1 MSQSALAE
9 VGLTNPGGSP
19 AALDHNAQSWAEI
32 SAYLNEHSDH
42 LAKLTAS
49 GLRDWRGE
57 AANAFA
63 ERAIPLMRNAEEEA
77 QRTAAIAARQQQ
89 HAKTHQSVL
98 QIIIELSVQI
108 AAMLAFY
115 AAAAAFPAL
124 LAWAQA
130 WLNYLVAT
138 GARVLRILA
147 EALNALVRF
156 LNQARTWVN
165 AVNELTWNTSKFGVG
180 YGRMI
185 TEGVRDIAIDLTAN
199 LVSAGIQHKKIDPA
213 QLFISAGISGG
224 IGGLG
229 GALEKSGLKKAVDE
243 AGNVKRRADGTPEFV
258 PFVKQVQNFVKK
270 IGPQPRPRPDGPPP
284 SDAHRLLGNAKNS
297 YDRARNLGVTDKPGE
312 NVNLAGN
319 LSATRGAY
327 DTALRGRTR
336 ANEEVRR
343 LTDEVRTHEQTAR
356 AYRNAADRAGSRVET
371 TAMRLDMYRAS
382 GNPNWVDD
390 AARELADARAEFT
403 AATDGLR
410 TTENALSTSR
420 RNLSDAQRNET
431 LANHTVDSTDAAH
444 RLARDE
450 ANAWIGRDAS
460 RALAWDQT
468 GFSDKFR
475 FVLRNNEWRT
485 SFGSPKKWQETV
497 FYDIP
502 KDAIKGAAN
511 GGAKSAAEV
520 SRGNGNSSDI
530 WKDALLGG
538 ATGAVRGGVNSV
550 ANNKAFPAG
559 GIEETLWKSGSKTM
573 DDYTRR
579 KIKEATY
586 GSAP

>member
-1 MSQSALAE
+1 MSQTALAE
-9 VGLTNPGGSP
+9 VGLTNPGGDP
-19 AALDHNAQSWAEI
+19 AALDHNAEVWAEI

-42 LAKLTAS
+42 LAKLTAA

-63 ERAIPLMRNAEEEA
+63 ERAIPLIRDAEAEA
-77 QRTAAIAARQQQ
+77 QRTAAVAARQQQ

-98 QIIIELSVQI
+98 QIIIELSIQI

-130 WLNYLVAT
+130 WLNYLIAT
-138 GARVLRILA
+138 GVRVLRILA

-165 AVNELTWNTSKFGVG
+165 AVNELTWNTSKFSIG
-180 YGRMI
+180 YGRML

-199 LVSAGIQHKKIDPA
+199 LVAAGIQHKKIDPA
-213 QLFISAGISGG
+213 RLFISAGISGG
-224 IGGLG
+224 IGGIG
-229 GALEKSGLKKAVDE
+229 GLLEKSGVKKVVDE
-243 AGNVKRRADGTPEFV
+243 AGTVSRRADGKPEFV
-258 PFVKQVQNFVKK
+258 PFVKQVQNTVKK
-270 IGPQPRPRPDGPPP
+270 IGPQPRPRPDVPPP
-284 SDAHRLLGNAKNS
+284 SDAQRLLGNAKNA
-297 YDRARNLGVTDKPGE
+297 YERAKNLGVKDKPGE
-312 NVNLAGN
+312 NTKLARN
-319 LSATRGAY
+319 LSRSRDTY
-327 DTALRGRTR
+327 DTALRGQTR
-336 ANEEVRR
+336 ANDEVRR
-343 LTDEVRTHEQTAR
+343 LTDEVWTNEQTAR
-356 AYRNAADRAGSRVET
+356 AYRNAVDHASRRVET
-371 TAMRLDMYRAS
+371 TALRLDMYRAS
-382 GNPNWVDD
+382 GNPGWVDD
-390 AARELADARAEFT
+390 ATRELANARAEFT
-403 AATDGLR
+403 AASEGLR

-420 RNLSDAQRNET
+420 RNLSDAQRNEAR
-431 LANHTVDSTDAAH
+431 ANNTVESTDAAH

-450 ANAWIGRDAS
+450 ANAFIGRDTT

-468 GFSDKFR
+468 SFGDKFR
-475 FVLRNNEWRT
+475 FVLRNNEWLT
-485 SFGSPKKWQETV
+485 SFGNPKRWQETV

-502 KDAIKGAAN
+502 KDTVKGAAN
-511 GGAKSAAEV
+511 GAAKSAAEV
-520 SRGNGNSSDI
+520 GRGNGNSGDI
-530 WKDALLGG
+530 WKDALLGA
-538 ATGAVRGGVNSV
+538 ATGGVRGGVNSV

-559 GIEETLWKSGSKTM
+559 AIEETLWKTGSKTM